1 MNDELDT
8 TLDTETGIDDSVLA
22 EEAQGETIKKL
33 KQKLKDAESKT
44 KENLDGWQRAQA
56 DFLNL
61 RKRDEEAKLEFLK
74 FSKADLILE
83 IIPVLDSFTQA
94 MSHGQKEAEPIYNQL
109 IQILKAS
116 GLEESNPVGET
127 FDPKKHEAISMVSV
141 ETKEND
147 HKVIEV
153 LQKGYT
159 LSDKVLRPAKVRVG
173 EYTE

>member
-1 MNDELDT
+1 
-8 TLDTETGIDDSVLA
+8 
-22 EEAQGETIKKL
+22 
-33 KQKLKDAESKT
+33 
-44 KENLDGWQRAQA
+44 
-56 DFLNL
+56 
-61 RKRDEEAKLEFLK
+61 
-74 FSKADLILE
+74 
-83 IIPVLDSFTQA
+83 